1 MDELLPPADDHG
13 FEDLLLGLGVHLAV
27 QEAKRGDPV
36 ELGHHLGVQLAH
48 LLRRVLVCL
57 CSHVLVDLGPGCIND
72 VLLESVEQLLL
83 LVRLISM
90 RRATCSL
97 RISFIRALRVL
108 C

>member
-1 MDELLPPADDHG
+1 
-13 FEDLLLGLGVHLAV
+13 
-27 QEAKRGDPV
+27 
-36 ELGHHLGVQLAH
+36 
-48 LLRRVLVCL
+48 
-57 CSHVLVDLGPGCIND
+57 VLVDLGPGCIND